1 MNSKVSIYRDVL
13 RACCSGDW
21 RRDPPAS
28 RPDFDPD
35 NKRTYE
41 DTGLKR
47 CGASIV
53 RVKNH
58 MMAAKLLA
66 EGPNPKRNVLREPH
80 RNVVI
85 LWGQSQLCL
94 SSMRPRQPQP
104 SDLTMIYPGVFI
116 LFTEYV
122 EGETIAALARSLGGV
137 EEDGARSI
145 TRQILSG
152 VEHIHRQ
159 GLIHHDIKGENI
171 LISSTGC
178 VKIADAGMTRID
190 VSDARVLASPFL
202 APEVYMTVDFDCAI
216 DIWSVGA
223 VIVELLTGRHPW
235 ADASVA
241 FLLLKVMP
249 LLSAQNIT

>member
-1 MNSKVSIYRDVL
+1 
-13 RACCSGDW
+13 
-21 RRDPPAS
+21 
-28 RPDFDPD
+28 
-35 NKRTYE
+35 
-41 DTGLKR
+41 
-47 CGASIV
+47 
-53 RVKNH
+53 
-58 MMAAKLLA
+58 
-66 EGPNPKRNVLREPH
+66 
-80 RNVVI
+80 
-85 LWGQSQLCL
+85 
-94 SSMRPRQPQP
+94 
-104 SDLTMIYPGVFI
+104 MIYPGVFI

-241 FLLLKVMP
+241 FLLLKAPEFESPDVKMTGP
-249 LLSAQNIT
+249 LKTLCSQVFCSPQNRASATTLLSHPWILGCDHS